1 MLPNNRSQISLK
13 RGAHAIAAVDANEAV
28 TVEMHFGM
36 PTGLIDAIDL
46 EAGRT

>member
-13 RGAHAIAAVDANEAV
+13 RCAHAIAAVNANEAAA
-28 TVEMHFGM
+28 VEMHLGVS
-36 PTGLIDAIDL
+36 PGLIDAVHL